1 MIQIAF
7 TLNCMIFGLMTVF
20 LKFHIELASDNK
32 TTIENLDK
40 KGQPFVSIYNIGAT
54 NNWQQIFGVNKWLW
68 PFPVFCGSGK
78 PMGDGIYWPSR
89 KEKNNRRD
97 SESTSSETKEN
108 QDNRMDYQKLKE
120 DSLPQDNQPM

>member
-54 NNWQQIFGVNKWLW
+54 NNWQ
-68 PFPVFCGSGK
+68 
-78 PMGDGIYWPSR
+78 
-89 KEKNNRRD
+89 
-97 SESTSSETKEN
+97 
-108 QDNRMDYQKLKE
+108 
-120 DSLPQDNQPM
+120 